1 MKKLITI
8 ILILALA
15 VPAVASAKDPASICG
30 KWSFYWDTRPMNDEY
45 NNGKPMMSFL
55 VQSMDMYVYDNYTA
69 FLTMASMDKSGKFTQ
84 QYPAMDGVW
93 LFLGGK
99 YKFVFNGNHYQ
110 AEFDTQGRLLFY
122 MVEDVPYPMYKTPGY
137 DFMAENP

>member
-15 VPAVASAKDPASICG
+15 VPAVAMAKDPASICG
-30 KWSFYWDTRPMNDEY
+30 KWSFYWDTRPMNEEY

-55 VQSMDMYVYDNYTA
+55 VQSMDLYVYEDNTA
-69 FLTMASMDKSGKFTQ
+69 YLTMASVKRSGEFYQ
-84 QYPAMDGVW
+84 EWPAMSGVW
-93 LFLGGK
+93 TFTGKGFTFMLGNNK
-99 YKFVFNGNHYQ
+99 YN
-110 AEFDTQGRLLFY
+110 AEFDTNGRLLLY